1 MQPRQVRR
9 PASAEYQGRA
19 VTTGA
24 VGLREVDDYIRAHVN
39 ARTAFGPIGECSAL
53 CFDGIRSQDHWDRYR
68 LLSRYEIAH
77 MLLQYH
83 HHIFPHWHKAC
94 ETARCLRDTA
104 RVVDQPELLCHLP

>member
-39 ARTAFGPIGECSAL
+39 ARTAFGPIGE
-53 CFDGIRSQDHWDRYR
+53 
-68 LLSRYEIAH
+68 
-77 MLLQYH
+77 
-83 HHIFPHWHKAC
+83 
-94 ETARCLRDTA
+94 
-104 RVVDQPELLCHLP
+104 